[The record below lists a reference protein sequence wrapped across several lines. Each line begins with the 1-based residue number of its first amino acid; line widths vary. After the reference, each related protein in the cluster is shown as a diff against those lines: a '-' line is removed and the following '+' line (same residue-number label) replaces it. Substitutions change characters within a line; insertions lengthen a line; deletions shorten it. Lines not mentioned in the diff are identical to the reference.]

1 MGKRKRINAEKR
13 KELKKYIVFSRLKNI
28 RISYRKIRIVADL
41 IRKMNVIKA
50 LSVLKYNNRRNISI
64 ILSKVLLSTISN
76 WKSKNK
82 NNDESNLYIKEI
94 KVDGARTL
102 KRIQPA
108 PQGRAHRIKKHSA
121 HISIILQ
128 KIYGT

>member
-1 MGKRKRINAEKR
+1 MGRRKRINAEKR
-13 KELKKYIVFSRLKNI
+13 KELKKDIVFSIYKNI

-41 IRKMNVIKA
+41 IRNIDVIKA
-50 LSVLKYNNRRNISI
+50 LSILKFNNRRNISI
-64 ILSKVLLSTISN
+64 LLSKVLLSTISN

-82 NNDESNLYIKEI
+82 NNDESYLFIKEI

-102 KRIQPA
+102 KRVQPA

-121 HISIILQ
+121 HISIKLQ